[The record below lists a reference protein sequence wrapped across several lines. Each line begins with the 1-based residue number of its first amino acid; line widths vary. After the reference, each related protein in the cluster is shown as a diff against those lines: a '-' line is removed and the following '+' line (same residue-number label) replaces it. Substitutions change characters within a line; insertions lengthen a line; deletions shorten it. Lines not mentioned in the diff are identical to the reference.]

1 MREKILDEAL
11 SLIVQC
17 VVTVTDYFFLCMF
30 SVVSLEFPAAT
41 AGMRIQEYG
50 TLTKSWLFHV
60 IVKHDLPYTGNSG
73 ATLTVKS
80 GTGGGYIV
88 YIG

>member
-1 MREKILDEAL
+1 MK
-11 SLIVQC
+11 
-17 VVTVTDYFFLCMF
+17 CMF
-30 SVVSLEFPAAT
+30 FVSLEFPATT
-41 AGMRIQEYG
+41 AGMKIQEYG

-60 IVKHDLPYTGNSG
+60 KVKFDIPYPGNTG

-80 GTGGGYIV
+80 GTGGGSPV

>member
-1 MREKILDEAL
+1 MK
-11 SLIVQC
+11 
-17 VVTVTDYFFLCMF
+17 CMF
-30 SVVSLEFPAAT
+30 FVSLEFPATT
-41 AGMRIQEYG
+41 AGMKIQEYG

-60 IVKHDLPYTGNSG
+60 IVKFDLPYTGDSG

-80 GTGGGYIV
+80 GSGNGYIV